1 PMHLPYSCPSPLRFL
16 LLLAVLQAPFCWSQ
30 QDEEAAVIAVVARYF
45 ETMGQRDAEGMRAI
59 LTTEGMFHGKYA
71 DDPSAPTI
79 LMPHGPYLER
89 LARDTV
95 ELKERFWD
103 PVVNIDGPI
112 ATLTTPYDFCVGR
125 KLKHCGIDHFTL
137 VREADGW
144 KISGGVFSMQR
155 TGCPESPLGPAY

>member
-1 PMHLPYSCPSPLRFL
+1 VIHTS
-16 LLLAVLQAPFCWSQ
+16 FCTAQ
-30 QDEEAAVIAVVARYF
+30 QSEEAAVIAVIANYF
-45 ETMGQRDAEGMRAI
+45 DTMGKRDAEGMRAI
-59 LTTEGMFHGKYA
+59 LTSEGMFHGTYA
-71 DDPSAPTI
+71 DVPSAPTI

-103 PVVNIDGPI
+103 PVVSIHGPI
-112 ATLTTPYDFCVGR
+112 ATLTTAYDYYVGR

-137 VREADGW
+137 VREGDTW

-155 TGCPESPLGPAY
+155 TGCPDSPLGEAY

>member
-1 PMHLPYSCPSPLRFL
+1 MRTIIV
-16 LLLAVLQAPFCWSQ
+16 LLALLHIPFCRAQ
-30 QDEEAAVIAVVARYF
+30 QSEEAAVVAVIARYF

-59 LTTEGMFHGKYA
+59 LTSEGMFHGKYS

-89 LARDTV
+89 LAKDTV

-103 PVVNIDGPI
+103 PVVFIDGPI
-112 ATLTTPYDFCVGR
+112 ATVTTPYDFYVGR
-125 KLKHCGIDHFTL
+125 KLKHCGTDHFTL

-155 TGCPESPLGPAY
+155 TGCPESPLGAAY

>member
-1 PMHLPYSCPSPLRFL
+1 MRALA
-16 LLLAVLQAPFCWSQ
+16 LLALLHATFCWSQ
-30 QDEEAAVIAVVARYF
+30 AGEEAAVIAVVERYF

-59 LTTEGMFHGKYA
+59 LTTDGMFHGKYA

-89 LARDTV
+89 LAKDSV

-103 PVVNIDGPI
+103 PVVYIDGPI
-112 ATLTTPYDFCVGR
+112 ATLTTPYDFHVGR
-125 KLKHCGIDHFTL
+125 KLKHCGTDHFTL

-144 KISGGVFSMQR
+144 KISGGVFTMQR
-155 TGCPESPLGPAY
+155 SGCPESPLGEAY

>member
-1 PMHLPYSCPSPLRFL
+1 MRTIVL
-16 LLLAVLQAPFCWSQ
+16 LVLLHATICRAQQSENAAVLAVVQ
-30 QDEEAAVIAVVARYF
+30 RYF

-59 LTTEGMFHGKYA
+59 LTSEGMFHGKYA
-71 DDPSAPTI
+71 DDPSAPTV

-95 ELKERFWD
+95 ELKERFWV
-103 PVVNIDGPI
+103 PVVFVDGPI
-112 ATLTTPYDFCVGR
+112 ATVTTPYDFYVGR
-125 KLKHCGIDHFTL
+125 KLKHCGTDHFTL

-155 TGCPESPLGPAY
+155 TGCPVSPLGEAYPE